1 MNRFFLLIFFNIFAL
16 SIVYAQPL
24 PCMDPPRMTSF
35 CVDACIICDIDGF
48 TGRNDNTD
56 PGEAPPTFCTTTVHN
71 GQWIGFIAGSERLR
85 IRLDVSNC
93 ENARIFSGLE
103 VGIYEGIDCD
113 NFKLVSECNG
123 DVPVSA
129 VFTANDLTIGQY
141 YYLVM
146 DGNGG
151 SICDWTF
158 TVLEGDTRV
167 DPLETSGTMD
177 GVFEVCP
184 NIENFYSLDFPV
196 GATEFAWTCLLYTSS
211 SPRDRG

>member
-71 GQWIGFIAGSERLR
+71 GQWIAFIAGSERLR

-93 ENARIFSGLE
+93 ENARSFSGLE
-103 VGIYEGIDCD
+103 VGIYEGNDCE
-113 NFKLVSECNG
+113 NFKLVSECRRR
-123 DVPVSA
+123 
-129 VFTANDLTIGQY
+129 Y
-141 YYLVM
+141 
-146 DGNGG
+146 
-151 SICDWTF
+151 
-158 TVLEGDTRV
+158 
-167 DPLETSGTMD
+167 
-177 GVFEVCP
+177 
-184 NIENFYSLDFPV
+184 
-196 GATEFAWTCLLYTSS
+196 
-211 SPRDRG
+211 